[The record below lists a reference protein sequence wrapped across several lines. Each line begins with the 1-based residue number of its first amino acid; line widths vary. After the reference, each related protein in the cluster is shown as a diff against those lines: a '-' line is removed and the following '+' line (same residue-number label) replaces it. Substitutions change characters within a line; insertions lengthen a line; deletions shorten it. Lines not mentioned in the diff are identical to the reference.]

1 MVDSATK
8 SGAKFS
14 FDTEITDPVGRGQW
28 VIGVKTKDGKII
40 NGRIIVD
47 CSGVE
52 RILTKNIEILDLN
65 TKISSKKYVETF
77 YSQNKIEQK
86 EKLLNEIELENNA
99 FYYFFD
105 REFYSRI
112 EKENKTISFF
122 TVLNKKL
129 TKRKAKAVTNEII
142 NKSKGINISPII
154 SYSDKSV
161 VRRPITLAWYGF
173 LSIGEAAFQINPFN
187 IEGSGPA
194 LIALK
199 IVSKVLLEALQR
211 REASIYR
218 LWNYHAEFF
227 KLVGKHLAALEAFR
241 THILRFEKD
250 KWLIDVPVLEG
261 GEYSYS
267 LQDGNLTTEKVKS
280 IKRICWET
288 NGLENPN
295 IIREMAR
302 LSLES
307 RGIIKI
313 DWKAYTPSVYEALT
327 GINGEKA
334 LQRIKENIRV
344 ISSMDERKEPP
355 LLVVSTLVVPH
366 YIDEEEVRGIAR
378 YLSRINPYIPYILL
392 AFAPQHLMH
401 DVPTTSKRQME
412 RVCTIARKEGLK
424 RVFIGNF
431 WLLR

>member
-1 MVDSATK
+1 MTK
-8 SGAKFS
+8 CKLCGYESE
-14 FDTEITDPVGRGQW
+14 EITES
-28 VIGVKTKDGKII
+28 IGVCVECLRKEPQKALKIARESHKKWRKLIALPIEPPKNGVRCSLCVNECEIPEEGSGYCGIVWNKGGGLIPITGSYDYAYLHWYLDPHPTNCVAGPVCPEKNHRGFYNLAVFFAGCNLDCLFCQNIEHKYMIKDGKMDPFEGII
-40 NGRIIVD
+40 MSSRELADIAMRSKVSCVCYFGGDPTPHSPYAIKTSR
-47 CSGVE
+47 
-52 RILTKNIEILDLN
+52 EIL
-65 TKISSKKYVETF
+65 
-77 YSQNKIEQK
+77 
-86 EKLLNEIELENNA
+86 
-99 FYYFFD
+99 
-105 REFYSRI
+105 
-112 EKENKTISFF
+112 
-122 TVLNKKL
+122 
-129 TKRKAKAVTNEII
+129 KRA
-142 NKSKGINISPII
+142 
-154 SYSDKSV
+154 
-161 VRRPITLAWYGF
+161 
-173 LSIGEAAFQINPFN
+173 
-187 IEGSGPA
+187 
-194 LIALK
+194 
-199 IVSKVLLEALQR
+199 
-211 REASIYR
+211 
-218 LWNYHAEFF
+218 
-227 KLVGKHLAALEAFR
+227 
-241 THILRFEKD
+241 
-250 KWLIDVPVLEG
+250 
-261 GEYSYS
+261 
-267 LQDGNLTTEKVKS
+267 EKVKS

-307 RGIIKI
+307 GGIIKI